1 MTRAGQEGE
10 KINAKE
16 QGRRKSNRRAT
27 EEQQKSNKGSNVECE
42 ITGS

>member
-27 EEQQKSNKGSNVECE
+27 KGAMWNAK
-42 ITGS
+42 